1 MLPGKTALALLL
13 SGAALSTSVFAA
25 PSVYPTGVT
34 RYDPNKAFNQYVIF
48 SGADKQTH
56 LIDMN
61 GNEVKTWPQAGFPSA
76 IIDPQL
82 VGGERGHV
90 LLQLVTRIRASLV
103 PPATA
108 WATRALANWTGTAK
122 LSGSGATRRP
132 AAQRSNTMI
141 SGA

>member
-13 SGAALSTSVFAA
+13 SGAVSSSGAFAA

-34 RYDPNKAFNQYVIF
+34 RYDPDKAFNQYVIF

-90 LLQLVTRIRASLV
+90 LLQLSDKD
-103 PPATA
+103 P
-108 WATRALANWTGTAK
+108 GK
-122 LSGSGATRRP
+122 LGSAGNGLGN
-132 AAQRSNTMI
+132 QSVGELDWN
-141 SGA
+141 GKVVW